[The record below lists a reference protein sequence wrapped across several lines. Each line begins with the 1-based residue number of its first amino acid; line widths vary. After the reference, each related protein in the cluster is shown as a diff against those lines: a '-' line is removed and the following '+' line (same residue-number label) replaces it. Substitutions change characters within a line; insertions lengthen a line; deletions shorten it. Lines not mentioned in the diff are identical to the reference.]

1 MAPTRPKTLN
11 TTGPAIKQVDNFDDL
26 LDYSDDAREFHM
38 GNVSTWK
45 RGDINE
51 CSKSRK
57 SGFDLV
63 RWTQLWFHSFHVIH
77 SAYFIH
83 FPSRIDVFQ
92 NPRLELGLRGSIETI
107 CRRPDNK
114 NEITTMNFDGVY
126 TGNQWK
132 KNPNIEMDTVTW
144 HVPTNRLAALQN
156 GFEGSKSG
164 NNNNIF
170 LWSESMNRPVR
181 PRPPV
186 PYRPSVD

>member
-63 RWTQLWFHSFHVIH
+63 RWTQLWFHSFHV
-77 SAYFIH
+77 AYFIH
-83 FPSRIDVFQ
+83 FIPRIDVFQ
-92 NPRLELGLRGSIETI
+92 NPRLELGLRGSIETFQFA
-107 CRRPDNK
+107 DDQ
-114 NEITTMNFDGVY
+114 ITKT
-126 TGNQWK
+126 
-132 KNPNIEMDTVTW
+132 
-144 HVPTNRLAALQN
+144 R
-156 GFEGSKSG
+156 
-164 NNNNIF
+164 
-170 LWSESMNRPVR
+170 
-181 PRPPV
+181 
-186 PYRPSVD
+186 